1 MDRSNKL
8 KDSFLQFF
16 HDLFDLMVV
25 NWLWLLCSLPI
36 VTVGP
41 ATCGLY
47 RVTLKLAR
55 QEPVQPLRDFF
66 RGFRENFKSGLFLGL
81 WAILLLVAGVMAIA
95 GALLMQE
102 WQIRQDAQE
111 YEQLVMAV
119 KATERPLAECQVP
132 KDEVAADPVKETQTQ
147 PPFVTAPPPVHSKQ
161 EIAETP
167 AITPSATPMPE
178 TEATSTSSVPS
189 ETVIDLAALK
199 TVNSDF
205 VAWLHIPGTKID
217 YPVVLTDDV
226 EYYLTHS
233 FSGKESICGTL
244 FSLSRTDYRTPSR
257 NIAIFGHHM
266 RRSRSQTMFQ
276 PLHNYKDSS
285 FYHKHS
291 TITLDSLYRSE
302 TYRIFAVLN
311 MCESDWNASTADFST
326 DEAFLSFVERA
337 KALSFYDTGV
347 SVSPDDH
354 ILTLITCDRDY
365 HSTEGR
371 LIVMAVQQ

>member
-1 MDRSNKL
+1 MRVKQN
-8 KDSFLQFF
+8 
-16 HDLFDLMVV
+16 
-25 NWLWLLCSLPI
+25 LLLP
-36 VTVGP
+36 
-41 ATCGLY
+41 
-47 RVTLKLAR
+47 
-55 QEPVQPLRDFF
+55 
-66 RGFRENFKSGLFLGL
+66 
-81 WAILLLVAGVMAIA
+81 ILLLVAGVAAI
-95 GALLMQE
+95 GGSLLMQE
-102 WQIRQDAQE
+102 WQIQQDAQE
-111 YEQLVMAV
+111 YEQLVIAV
-119 KATERPLAECQVP
+119 KATETPYAKPPFNEDEADVSNPVEEAQSQPL
-132 KDEVAADPVKETQTQ
+132 
-147 PPFVTAPPPVHSKQ
+147 FVTASPPVLSEQK
-161 EIAETP
+161 IANSP
-167 AITPSATPMPE
+167 AITPTATPEPV
-178 TEATSTSSVPS
+178 TEVPSTSSSAPA

-199 TVNSDF
+199 AANGDF

-226 EYYLTHS
+226 EHYLTHS

-244 FSLSRTDYRTPSR
+244 FSLSRTDYRTPGR

-291 TITLDSLYRSE
+291 TITLDSMYRSE

-311 MCESDWNASTADFST
+311 MCESDWDASTADFSI

-337 KALSFYDTGV
+337 QALSFYDTGV
-347 SVSPDDH
+347 PVGSDDH